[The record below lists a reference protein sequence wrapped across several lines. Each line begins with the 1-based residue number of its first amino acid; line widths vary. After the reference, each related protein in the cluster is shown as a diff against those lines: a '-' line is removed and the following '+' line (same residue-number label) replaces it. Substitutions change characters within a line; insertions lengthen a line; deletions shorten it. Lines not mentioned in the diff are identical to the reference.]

1 MTFLDLMEIEI
12 RRAGKPLTIKEALSS
27 ASRYGT
33 INELSHIGKT
43 PQNTLN
49 SALHK
54 DMAKGDKARFIQ
66 VSVKPAVFD
75 IKKN

>member
-1 MTFLDLMEIEI
+1 MTFLELMENEI
-12 RRAGKPLTIKEALSS
+12 RRAGKPITIKEALLS
-27 ASRYGT
+27 AKKYGT

-54 DMAKGDKARFIQ
+54 DIAKGSKARFIQ
-66 VSVKPAVFD
+66 VSDKPALFD
-75 IKKN
+75 IRK

>member
-1 MTFLDLMEIEI
+1 LC
-12 RRAGKPLTIKEALSS
+12 S
-27 ASRYGT
+27 ATKNGT

-54 DMAKGDKARFIQ
+54 DMAKGKSARFVQ
-66 VSVKPAVFD
+66 VSDKPAAFD
-75 IKKN
+75 IKKK